1 MTADS
6 VSSLQ
11 ASHDFERLEHQ
22 LPLAAIDNDTE
33 TLDMDTH
40 SVEAMRR
47 EVTCSENL
55 KACLGLEDILKRPY
69 WRRVWIIQ
77 ELVAASKVVLRCG
90 FQSLDWDQLIR
101 ASACLNIWHAD
112 INRQLRES
120 GSSER
125 VSWRPH
131 KAHRIDNTRG
141 FQVNKDRQRHLLNL
155 WSTHKMCAASDP
167 RDKVFALLG
176 LADDL
181 NLYDPIPIDY
191 SLPVNTV
198 FHNFV
203 NALQN
208 KKTQDH
214 YVLDLRKRSQ
224 TKQPPP
230 VDATTKHASMR
241 HSKLIPMPKA
251 SIDMK
256 RKACPIFPES
266 RLQRARADHMWIR
279 VLRPHRPKNPCP
291 RPLTWLTVAQNLKG
305 VLGGMRTGVGKM
317 RAALRI
323 A

>member
-1 MTADS
+1 MD
-6 VSSLQ
+6 
-11 ASHDFERLEHQ
+11 
-22 LPLAAIDNDTE
+22 IDG
-33 TLDMDTH
+33 
-40 SVEAMRR
+40 VEAMRR
-47 EVTCSENL
+47 EVTCAENI
-55 KACLGLEDILKRPY
+55 KACLGLEDILNRPY

-112 INRQLRES
+112 INRQLKEL
-120 GSSER
+120 GSSES

-141 FQVNKDRQRHLLNL
+141 IQVNKDRQRHLLNL
-155 WSTHKMCAASDP
+155 WSTHKTCAASDP

-191 SLPVNTV
+191 SLPVDTV

-203 NALQN
+203 HALQN
-208 KKTQDH
+208 KRTRDY
-214 YVLDLRKRSQ
+214 YVLDLRKNSQ
-224 TKQPPP
+224 AKNPPSMS
-230 VDATTKHASMR
+230 AIANHASMR
-241 HSKLIPMPKA
+241 HSRLLPLPKA
-251 SIDMK
+251 KIDTK
-256 RKACPIFPES
+256 RKACPVFPES

-279 VLRPHRPKNPCP
+279 VLRPRRPKVL
-291 RPLTWLTVAQNLKG
+291 RPQPLSWLAIAQNLKG
-305 VLGGMRTGVGKM
+305 ALGGMRTGATRI
-317 RAALRI
+317 RAALRL

>member
-1 MTADS
+1 MD
-6 VSSLQ
+6 
-11 ASHDFERLEHQ
+11 
-22 LPLAAIDNDTE
+22 ID
-33 TLDMDTH
+33 

-47 EVTCSENL
+47 EVTRSENIQ
-55 KACLGLEDILKRPY
+55 ACLGLEDILKRPY

-90 FQSLDWDQLIR
+90 FQSLDWDRLIR

-112 INRQLRES
+112 INRQLKEL
-120 GSSER
+120 GSSEK

-141 FQVNKDRQRHLLNL
+141 IQVNKDRQRHLLNL

-191 SLPVNTV
+191 SLPVNAV

-203 NALQN
+203 HALQN
-208 KKTQDH
+208 KKTQDY
-214 YVLDLRKRSQ
+214 YVLDIRRSSQ
-224 TKQPPP
+224 AKKPPL
-230 VDATTKHASMR
+230 ASAIAKHASMR
-241 HSKLIPMPKA
+241 HSKLLPLPKA
-251 SIDMK
+251 RTDTM
-256 RKACPIFPES
+256 RKSCPVFPES

-279 VLRPHRPKNPCP
+279 VLRPRRPKLP
-291 RPLTWLTVAQNLKG
+291 RPQPLSWLTIAQNFKG
-305 VLGGMRTGVGKM
+305 ALGGMRAGASRM
-317 RAALRI
+317 RAALRL